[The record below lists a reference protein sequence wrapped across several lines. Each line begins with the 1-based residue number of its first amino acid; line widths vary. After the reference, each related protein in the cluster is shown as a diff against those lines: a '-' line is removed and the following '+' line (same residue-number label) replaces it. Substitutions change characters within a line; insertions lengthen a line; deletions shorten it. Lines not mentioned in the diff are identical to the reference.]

1 MVGGEDDDDATTP
14 RREEEGAM
22 MREGAGGGKDEGNNG
37 TTGATR
43 SPKGPL
49 DMQNAI
55 EAIAAA
61 RKAAAKTLL
70 ETVERDKRFQI
81 ICKKTSNKA
90 LQKVYKR
97 VTKYET
103 QAHNKGWILS
113 KMAKFILEEMLVLP
127 REKNGE
133 VEEVFA
139 RLTRLVK
146 ETVLSEAEMEARSVA
161 ALPTTS
167 ASNNDINR
175 MRCTRNDGKSWR
187 CSCLAEP
194 GHKHCAK
201 HLKWGY
207 GARAK
212 SSATKIITDRNNN
225 VSKHASKQQP
235 TQKQHALEKK
245 SRHVPKRRANLSEI
259 SEKQERLREE
269 KLYEQQRIEYKI
281 RMRKKIKSSFQTIR
295 KSAHVVCTIERCVE
309 NGENEDEDDVSE
321 NTSIP
326 LLPPGGNVKYSL
338 SSSSLSSLS
347 SSLVVK
353 TINLEEFSGYEQLR
367 EHLLELASS
376 STLATTSEEAGG
388 EISVVYWT
396 AHNAAHQI
404 ALGEPYEFFKA
415 QCVKLHAKVYPN
427 ANGRASA
434 FRSIKIPLPAGLSSS
449 SSSSSISSFLH
460 DVQAKRATVSSS
472 L

>member
-1 MVGGEDDDDATTP
+1 MEKDDGTDSERDDFVTLLGSTDGGIFQSIHRRPNPFDSKPRVVVVEKNNHETTILFFSTKKEEDAGKGNFDDSVLLAASWIKNVSTKRHSEIIIGVPKKTRHFLRKKKSRGRQRRRCSDLKTHHGWRGRRRRRHNAAKRRGRRDDARRGR
-14 RREEEGAM
+14 RRERRRKQRDDG
-22 MREGAGGGKDEGNNG
+22 RDEV
-37 TTGATR
+37 TE
-43 SPKGPL
+43 GPL

-55 EAIAAA
+55 EAIAA

-70 ETVERDKRFQI
+70 ETVERDKRFQS

-103 QAHNKGWILS
+103 QAHNKEWILS

-139 RLTRLVK
+139 RLMRLVK

-207 GARAK
+207 GARLNHQQRRSLRTETTTYQNTRA
-212 SSATKIITDRNNN
+212 NNN
-225 VSKHASKQQP
+225 RRKSNMLSKRKVATCQNDS
-235 TQKQHALEKK
+235 
-245 SRHVPKRRANLSEI
+245 ANLSEI

-309 NGENEDEDDVSE
+309 NGENEDED
-321 NTSIP
+321 
-326 LLPPGGNVKYSL
+326 GVK
-338 SSSSLSSLS
+338 
-347 SSLVVK
+347 
-353 TINLEEFSGYEQLR
+353 R
-367 EHLLELASS
+367 E
-376 STLATTSEEAGG
+376 
-388 EISVVYWT
+388 
-396 AHNAAHQI
+396 
-404 ALGEPYEFFKA
+404 P
-415 QCVKLHAKVYPN
+415 
-427 ANGRASA
+427 RA
-434 FRSIKIPLPAGLSSS
+434 FL
-449 SSSSSISSFLH
+449 SFL
-460 DVQAKRATVSSS
+460 QGET
-472 L
+472 

>member
-1 MVGGEDDDDATTP
+1 MPDLKTHHGWREDDDDATTP

-22 MREGAGGGKDEGNNG
+22 MRRGRRRKDEGNNG

-43 SPKGPL
+43 SPKGL
-49 DMQNAI
+49 DMQSDRAI
-55 EAIAAA
+55 AA

-70 ETVERDKRFQI
+70 ETVERDNGFKASV
-81 ICKKTSNKA
+81 KTSNKA
-90 LQKVYKR
+90 LQKVYESD
-97 VTKYET
+97 KYET
-103 QAHNKGWILS
+103 QAHNKEWILS

-212 SSATKIITDRNNN
+212 SSAAKSTDRNSN

-235 TQKQHALEKK
+235 TQKQHALEK
-245 SRHVPKRRANLSEI
+245 SPRAKTTRQSE
-259 SEKQERLREE
+259 
-269 KLYEQQRIEYKI
+269 
-281 RMRKKIKSSFQTIR
+281 
-295 KSAHVVCTIERCVE
+295 
-309 NGENEDEDDVSE
+309 
-321 NTSIP
+321 
-326 LLPPGGNVKYSL
+326 
-338 SSSSLSSLS
+338 
-347 SSLVVK
+347 
-353 TINLEEFSGYEQLR
+353 
-367 EHLLELASS
+367 
-376 STLATTSEEAGG
+376 
-388 EISVVYWT
+388 
-396 AHNAAHQI
+396 
-404 ALGEPYEFFKA
+404 
-415 QCVKLHAKVYPN
+415 
-427 ANGRASA
+427 
-434 FRSIKIPLPAGLSSS
+434 
-449 SSSSSISSFLH
+449 
-460 DVQAKRATVSSS
+460 
-472 L
+472 

>member
-1 MVGGEDDDDATTP
+1 MVGGEDDATQ
-14 RREEEGAM
+14 REEEGAM
-22 MREGAGGGKDEGNNG
+22 REGARGGKEDGNG
-37 TTGATR
+37 TGATR

-55 EAIAAA
+55 EAIA

-70 ETVERDKRFQI
+70 ETVERDKRFQS

-103 QAHNKGWILS
+103 QAHNKEWILS

-139 RLTRLVK
+139 WLTRLVK
-146 ETVLSEAEMEARSVA
+146 ETVLSEAEVEARSVA
-161 ALPTTS
+161 PLLTTS
-167 ASNNDINR
+167 ASNNDITR

-225 VSKHASKQQP
+225 ISKHASKQQP

-259 SEKQERLREE
+259 SDKQDRLREE

-338 SSSSLSSLS
+338 SSSLSSLS
-347 SSLVVK
+347 SSLVMK

-367 EHLLELASS
+367 KHLLELASS

-427 ANGRASA
+427 ANGRANA

-449 SSSSSISSFLH
+449 SSSSSISSSLH

-472 L
+472 SL